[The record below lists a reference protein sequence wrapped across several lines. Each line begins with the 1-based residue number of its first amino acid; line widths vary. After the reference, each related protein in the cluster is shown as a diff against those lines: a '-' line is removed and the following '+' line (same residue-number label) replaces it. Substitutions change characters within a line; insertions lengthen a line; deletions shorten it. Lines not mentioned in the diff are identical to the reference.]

1 VTLPD
6 AVDDVD
12 LLAINTLKFLAV
24 DAIEAAR
31 SGHPGLPLGAAELA
45 YLLFTRR
52 LRHDPSDPHWRD
64 RDRFLLSPGHGS
76 ALLYSLLHLTGYD
89 LPLDEL
95 KRFRQW
101 GSKTPGH
108 PEVHLTP
115 GVEVTTGPLGQGFG
129 NAVGMALAA
138 KMAEARLP
146 GLFGH
151 RVWALVSDGDVM
163 EGVAYEAAS
172 LAGHLG
178 LGNLI
183 CIYDDN
189 KITLDG
195 ALDEAFSEDVA
206 RRFDAM
212 GWHTVKIDGHD
223 PGQILAAYD
232 LAVAVRDRPS
242 IILARTV
249 IGHGAPSKAG
259 SHKVHGE
266 PLGKDENLAMRR
278 ALGWPEGETFV
289 VPEAVRHRLA
299 ARAMELSAAHS
310 AWNVH
315 AAVWREDHPE
325 EAALYDALCDRAA
338 PADLLDQCLAALP
351 AKTDATRS
359 LAGAV
364 LQRVAALMPAL
375 VGGDADLGGSTK
387 TVLAGSAKVLP
398 GAFGGRNLRFGIREH
413 AMGALANGIALHGL
427 FVPYTATFLTFSDYM
442 RPAIRLAALSQLPVV
457 HVFTHDS
464 VFLGEDGPT
473 HQAVEHVSALRI
485 IPNVHVWRPADGVEC
500 AAAWAAAATRRD
512 GPTELVFTRQ
522 KVDVLP
528 ESEGRAALASRGA
541 YVLVREAG
549 DGGPELTLMATGSE
563 VSLAVA
569 AAAALAAE
577 GLRVRVVSM
586 PCVEVFVAQ
595 DDAYRAEVIP
605 ATGRRVSLEAGRT
618 DLWRGWVG
626 FDGLCIGIDHFG
638 ASAPA
643 PVLAEQY
650 GLTPERVTA
659 RIRSWLGR

>member
-1 VTLPD
+1 MPAL
-6 AVDDVD
+6 VDDVD
-12 LLAINTLKFLAV
+12 RLAINTLKFLAV
-24 DAIEAAR
+24 DAVEAAR

-64 RDRFLLSPGHGS
+64 RDRFVLSPGHGS
-76 ALLYSLLHLTGYD
+76 MLLYGLLHLTGYD

-101 GSKTPGH
+101 GSRTPGH
-108 PEVHLTP
+108 PEVHMTP

-129 NAVGMALAA
+129 NAVGMALSA

-146 GLFGH
+146 GLFSH
-151 RVWALVSDGDVM
+151 RVWALISDGDVM

-178 LGNLI
+178 LGNLT

-206 RRFDAM
+206 RRFEAM
-212 GWHTVKIDGHD
+212 GWHTQRIDGHD
-223 PGQILAAYD
+223 PAQILAAYD
-232 LAVAVRDRPS
+232 MAIAVRDKPTL
-242 IILARTV
+242 ILARTV

-259 SHKVHGE
+259 SHKAHGE
-266 PLGKDENLAMRR
+266 PLGEVEVLAMRR
-278 ALGWPEGETFV
+278 ALGWPEAETFV
-289 VPEAVRHRLA
+289 VPESVRARFAVR
-299 ARAMELSAAHS
+299 AMQLSAVHT
-310 AWNVH
+310 AWNAHV
-315 AAVWREDHPE
+315 AAWRTTHPE
-325 EAALYDALCDRAA
+325 ESVLYDALCDRTA
-338 PADLLDQCLAALP
+338 PTDLLAQCVAALP

-364 LQRVAALMPAL
+364 LQRVAAVMPSL

-387 TVLAGSAKVLP
+387 TVLAGSPKVLR
-398 GAFGGRNLRFGIREH
+398 GEFVGRNLRFGIREH
-413 AMGALANGIALHGL
+413 AMGAIANGIALHGL

-442 RPAIRLAALSQLPVV
+442 RPSIRLAALSGLPVV

-473 HQAVEHVSALRI
+473 HQSVEHVSALRL

-500 AAAWAAAATRRD
+500 AAAWASAALRRD
-512 GPTELVFTRQ
+512 GPSELIFTRQ
-522 KVDVLP
+522 KVEPLP
-528 ESEGRAALASRGA
+528 DAPGRADLAARGG
-541 YVLVREAG
+541 YVLVHEGGA
-549 DGGPELTLMATGSE
+549 DGPELVLLATGSE

-569 AAAALAAE
+569 AAAVLTAD
-577 GLRVRVVSM
+577 GMRVRVVSM
-586 PCVEVFVAQ
+586 PCMEVFVAQ
-595 DDAYRAEVIP
+595 GVDYRDAVLP
-605 ATGRRVSLEAGRT
+605 ARGRRVSLEAGRT

-626 FDGLCIGIDHFG
+626 LDGFCIGIDHFG

-650 GLTPERVTA
+650 GLTPALVTA
-659 RIRSWLGR
+659 RIRHWLGR

>member
-1 VTLPD
+1 VTQPA

-31 SGHPGLPLGAAELA
+31 SGHPGLPLGAAELI
-45 YLLFTRR
+45 YLLFSRR

-64 RDRFLLSPGHGS
+64 RDRFVLSPGHGS
-76 ALLYSLLHLTGYD
+76 MLLYGILHLTGYD

-129 NAVGMALAA
+129 NAVGMALSA
-138 KMAEARLP
+138 KMAEAQLP
-146 GLFGH
+146 GLFAH

-178 LGNLI
+178 LGNLT

-212 GWHTVKIDGHD
+212 GWHTLRIDGHD
-223 PGQILAAYD
+223 PAQILAAYD
-232 LAVAVRDRPS
+232 LAVAVRTKPTL
-242 IILARTV
+242 ILARTV
-249 IGHGAPSKAG
+249 IGHGAPSKSG

-266 PLGKDENLAMRR
+266 PLGSVETLAMRR
-278 ALGWPEGETFV
+278 SLGWSEGETFV
-289 VPEAVRHRLA
+289 VPDAVRARFA
-299 ARAMELSAAHS
+299 ARALELSTARS
-310 AWNVH
+310 AWEGHVATWR
-315 AAVWREDHPE
+315 AANPE
-325 EAALYDALCDRAA
+325 SAPLYDALCDRAA
-338 PADLLDQCLAALP
+338 PVDLLAECVAALP
-351 AKTDATRS
+351 EKTDATRS

-364 LQRVAALMPAL
+364 LQRVAALMPSL

-387 TVLAGSAKVLP
+387 TVLAGSPKVLP
-398 GAFGGRNLRFGIREH
+398 GQFAGRNLRFGIREH
-413 AMGALANGIALHGL
+413 AMGAIANGIALHGL

-442 RPAIRLAALSQLPVV
+442 RPAIRLAALSHLPVV

-473 HQAVEHVSALRI
+473 HQAVEHVAALRI
-485 IPNVHVWRPADGVEC
+485 IPNVHVWRPADGIEC
-500 AAAWAAAATRRD
+500 AAAWASAALRRD
-512 GPTELVFTRQ
+512 GPSELVLTRQ
-522 KVDVLP
+522 KVELLP
-528 ESEGRAALASRGA
+528 DAPGRADLAARGG

-549 DGGPELTLMATGSE
+549 DAGPAVVLIATGSE
-563 VSLAVA
+563 VSLAVE
-569 AAAALAAE
+569 AAAALNAE
-577 GLRVRVVSM
+577 GLPTRVVSM
-586 PCVEVFVAQ
+586 PCLEVFVAQ
-595 DDAYRAEVIP
+595 DAAYRAAVLP
-605 ATGRRVSLEAGRT
+605 AAGRRASLEAGRT

-650 GLTPERVTA
+650 GLTAPLVLA
-659 RIRSWLGR
+659 RIRAWLGR